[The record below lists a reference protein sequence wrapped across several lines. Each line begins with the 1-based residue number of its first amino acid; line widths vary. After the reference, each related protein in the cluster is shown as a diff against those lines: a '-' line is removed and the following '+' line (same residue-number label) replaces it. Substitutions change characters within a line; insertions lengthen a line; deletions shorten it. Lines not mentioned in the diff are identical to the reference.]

1 MNKFV
6 LDKKGVGELLR
17 SEDIQSVLNAY
28 GQQVQSNTG
37 NAEDYQTQ
45 VSLGKVRANVVIRC
59 INSTSIKD
67 NLKNNTLLKALGGT
81 K

>member
-17 SEDIQSVLNAY
+17 SEEIQSVLNAY
-28 GQQVQSNTG
+28 GQQVQANTG

-45 VSLGKVRANVVIRC
+45 VSVGKVRANVVIRC
-59 INSTSIKD
+59 INTASIID

>member
-17 SEDIQSVLNAY
+17 SEEIQRVSDAS
-28 GQQVQSNTG
+28 GQQVQTNNGSAT
-37 NAEDYQTQ
+37 DYPTQ
-45 VSLGKVRANVVIRC
+45 VNVGKVRANVVIRC
-59 INSTSIKD
+59 INSTSLKD

>member
-17 SEDIQSVLNAY
+17 SEEIQSVLNEY
-28 GQQVQSNTG
+28 GQQVQINTG
-37 NAEDYQTQ
+37 SAEDYQTQ
-45 VSLGKVRANVVIRC
+45 VRVGKVRANVVIRC
-59 INSTSIKD
+59 INTASIKD

>member
-17 SEDIQSVLNAY
+17 SEEIQSVLNAY
-28 GQQVQSNTG
+28 GQQVQINTG

-45 VSLGKVRANVVIRC
+45 VSVGKVRTNVVIRC
-59 INSTSIKD
+59 INSTSLKD

>member
-17 SEDIQSVLNAY
+17 SEEIQSILNAY
-28 GQQVQSNTG
+28 GQQVQTNTG
-37 NAEDYQTQ
+37 RAEDYQTQ
-45 VSLGKVRANVVIRC
+45 VGVGKVRANVVIRC

>member
-17 SEDIQSVLNAY
+17 SEDIQSVLNEY
-28 GQQVQSNTG
+28 GQQVQINTG
-37 NAEDYQTQ
+37 SAEDYQTQ
-45 VSLGKVRANVVIRC
+45 VSVGKVRANVVIRC
-59 INSTSIKD
+59 INTASIKD

>member
-17 SEDIQSVLNAY
+17 SEDIQSVLNEY
-28 GQQVQSNTG
+28 GQRVQTNTG

-45 VSLGKVRANVVIRC
+45 VSVGKVRANVVIRC
-59 INSTSIKD
+59 INTASIKD

>member
-17 SEDIQSVLNAY
+17 SEEIQSVLNEY
-28 GQQVQSNTG
+28 GQQVQINTG
-37 NAEDYQTQ
+37 SAEDYQTQ
-45 VSLGKVRANVVIRC
+45 VSVGKVRANVVIRC
-59 INSTSIKD
+59 MNTASIKD

>member
-17 SEDIQSVLNAY
+17 SEDIQSVLNEY

-37 NAEDYQTQ
+37 NTKGYQTQ
-45 VSLGKVRANVVIRC
+45 VSVGKVRANVVIRC
-59 INSTSIKD
+59 INTASIKD
-67 NLKNNTLLKALGGT
+67 NLENNTLLKASGGT

>member
-28 GQQVQSNTG
+28 GQQVQINTG
-37 NAEDYQTQ
+37 SAEDYQTQ
-45 VSLGKVRANVVIRC
+45 VSVGKVRANVVIRC
-59 INSTSIKD
+59 INTASIKD

>member
-17 SEDIQSVLNAY
+17 SEDIQSVLNEY
-28 GQQVQSNTG
+28 GQQVQINTG
-37 NAEDYQTQ
+37 SAEDYQTQ
-45 VSLGKVRANVVIRC
+45 VSVGKVRANVVIRC
-59 INSTSIKD
+59 INSTSLKD

>member
-17 SEDIQSVLNAY
+17 SEEIQSVLNEY
-28 GQQVQSNTG
+28 GQQVQINTG
-37 NAEDYQTQ
+37 SAEDYQTQ
-45 VSLGKVRANVVIRC
+45 VSVGKVRANVVIRC
-59 INSTSIKD
+59 INTASIKD

>member
-6 LDKKGVGELLR
+6 LDKKGVGELLK
-17 SEDIQSVLNAY
+17 SEEIQSVLDAY
-28 GQQVQSNTG
+28 GQQVQTNTG
-37 NAEDYQTQ
+37 SAKDYQTQ
-45 VSLGKVRANVVIRC
+45 VSVGKVRANVVIRC
-59 INSTSIKD
+59 INSNSVKD

>member
-17 SEDIQSVLNAY
+17 SEDIQSILNAY
-28 GQQVQSNTG
+28 GQQVQANTG
-37 NAEDYQTQ
+37 RAEDYQTQ
-45 VSLGKVRANVVIRC
+45 VSIGKVRANVVIRC
-59 INSTSIKD
+59 INTASIKD

>member
-17 SEDIQSVLNAY
+17 SEEIQSLLDTY
-28 GQQVQSNTG
+28 GQQVQANTRR
-37 NAEDYQTQ
+37 AEDYQTQ
-45 VSLGKVRANVVIRC
+45 VSDGKVRANVVIRC
-59 INSTSIKD
+59 INSTSLKD